1 MSTNKV
7 KNLYSQVNE
16 QLTYRQMQQL
26 IQDIP
31 VMFKGLYQQMDALR
45 KLTEMQNKTLT
56 SYVESEK
63 EMAYKNN
70 AWLMNIHDRLDTL
83 IVETRVSNMLMSEF
97 LELQKTIIKEEVAD
111 KAKDHRAEL
120 YYQARN
126 GG

>member
-111 KAKDHRAEL
+111 KAKDYRAEL
-120 YYQARN
+120 YHQARN

>member
-126 GG
+126 GD